1 MIRLNLLK
9 KAGCYCRRQGRSE
22 MAKQSFET
30 ALKKL
35 EEVVGKLESGEVS
48 LDQSLKLFEQGITL
62 VRQCSK
68 RLDEVE
74 SKVQVLVSDE
84 RGERLEE
91 FS

>member
-1 MIRLNLLK
+1 
-9 KAGCYCRRQGRSE
+9 
-22 MAKQSFET
+22 MAKQSFEI

-35 EEVVGKLESGEVS
+35 EEVVEKLESGEVS

-84 RGERLEE
+84 RGERLED

>member
-1 MIRLNLLK
+1 
-9 KAGCYCRRQGRSE
+9 

-35 EEVVGKLESGEVS
+35 EEVVEKLESGEVS

-74 SKVQVLVSDE
+74 RKVQVLVSDE
-84 RGERLEE
+84 QGERLED

>member
-1 MIRLNLLK
+1 
-9 KAGCYCRRQGRSE
+9 

-30 ALKKL
+30 ALQKL
-35 EEVVGKLESGEVS
+35 EEVVGKLESGEAS

-74 SKVQVLVSDE
+74 SKVQMLVSDE
-84 RGERLEE
+84 RGERLED

>member
-1 MIRLNLLK
+1 
-9 KAGCYCRRQGRSE
+9 

-35 EEVVGKLESGEVS
+35 EEVVEKLESGEVS

>member
-1 MIRLNLLK
+1 
-9 KAGCYCRRQGRSE
+9 
-22 MAKQSFET
+22 MAKQSFEI

-35 EEVVGKLESGEVS
+35 EEVVEKLESGEVS
-48 LDQSLKLFEQGITL
+48 LDQSLKLFEQGVTL

-84 RGERLEE
+84 RGERLED
-91 FS
+91 FT

>member
-1 MIRLNLLK
+1 
-9 KAGCYCRRQGRSE
+9 

-35 EEVVGKLESGEVS
+35 EEVVEKLESGEVS
-48 LDQSLKLFEQGITL
+48 LDQSLKLFEQGIAL

-84 RGERLEE
+84 QGERLED

>member
-1 MIRLNLLK
+1 
-9 KAGCYCRRQGRSE
+9 

>member
-1 MIRLNLLK
+1 
-9 KAGCYCRRQGRSE
+9 

-30 ALKKL
+30 ALQKL

>member
-1 MIRLNLLK
+1 
-9 KAGCYCRRQGRSE
+9 

-30 ALKKL
+30 ALQKL

-74 SKVQVLVSDE
+74 SKVQMLVSDE
-84 RGERLEE
+84 RGERLED

>member
-1 MIRLNLLK
+1 
-9 KAGCYCRRQGRSE
+9 

-35 EEVVGKLESGEVS
+35 EEVVEKLESGDVS

-84 RGERLEE
+84 RGERLED

>member
-1 MIRLNLLK
+1 
-9 KAGCYCRRQGRSE
+9 
-22 MAKQSFET
+22 MAKQSFEA

-35 EEVVGKLESGEVS
+35 EEVVEKLESGEVS
-48 LDQSLKLFEQGITL
+48 LDQSLKLFEQGIGL
-62 VRQCSK
+62 VRQCSQ

-74 SKVQVLVSDE
+74 NRVQMLVSDE

>member
-1 MIRLNLLK
+1 M
-9 KAGCYCRRQGRSE
+9 KAGCCFNRSGRNE

-35 EEVVGKLESGEVS
+35 EEVVEKLESGEVS
-48 LDQSLKLFEQGITL
+48 LDQSLKLFEQGVTL

-84 RGERLEE
+84 RGERLED
-91 FS
+91 FT

>member
-1 MIRLNLLK
+1 
-9 KAGCYCRRQGRSE
+9 

-35 EEVVGKLESGEVS
+35 EEVVEKLESGEVS
-48 LDQSLKLFEQGITL
+48 LDQSLKLFEQGISL

-74 SKVQVLVSDE
+74 GKVQVLVSDD
-84 RGERLEE
+84 RGERLED

>member
-1 MIRLNLLK
+1 
-9 KAGCYCRRQGRSE
+9 

-35 EEVVGKLESGEVS
+35 EEVVEKLESGEVS

-74 SKVQVLVSDE
+74 SKVQVLVNDE
-84 RGERLEE
+84 RGERLED
-91 FS
+91 FT

>member
-1 MIRLNLLK
+1 
-9 KAGCYCRRQGRSE
+9 

-30 ALKKL
+30 ALKEL

-48 LDQSLKLFEQGITL
+48 LDQSLKLFEQGIAL

>member
-1 MIRLNLLK
+1 
-9 KAGCYCRRQGRSE
+9 

-35 EEVVGKLESGEVS
+35 EEVVARLESGELS
-48 LDQSLKLFEQGITL
+48 LDQSLKLFEQGISL
-62 VRQCSK
+62 VRQCSQ

-74 SKVQVLVSDE
+74 RKVQMLISDAD
-84 RGERLEE
+84 GERLED

>member
-1 MIRLNLLK
+1 
-9 KAGCYCRRQGRSE
+9 

-35 EEVVGKLESGEVS
+35 EEVVEKLESGEVS

-74 SKVQVLVSDE
+74 RKVQVLVSDE
-84 RGERLEE
+84 QGERLEN

>member
-1 MIRLNLLK
+1 
-9 KAGCYCRRQGRSE
+9 
-22 MAKQSFET
+22 MAKQNFET

-35 EEVVGKLESGEVS
+35 EEVVEKLESGEIS
-48 LDQSLKLFEQGITL
+48 LDQSLKLFEQGISL

-84 RGERLEE
+84 RGERLED

>member
-1 MIRLNLLK
+1 
-9 KAGCYCRRQGRSE
+9 
-22 MAKQSFET
+22 MAKQSFEV

-35 EEVVGKLESGEVS
+35 EEVVEKLESGEVS
-48 LDQSLKLFEQGITL
+48 LDQSLKLFEQGVTL

-84 RGERLEE
+84 RGERLED
-91 FS
+91 FT

>member
-1 MIRLNLLK
+1 
-9 KAGCYCRRQGRSE
+9 

-35 EEVVGKLESGEVS
+35 EEVVAKLESGEVS

-74 SKVQVLVSDE
+74 NKVQMLVSDE
-84 RGERLEE
+84 QGERMED

>member
-1 MIRLNLLK
+1 
-9 KAGCYCRRQGRSE
+9 

-35 EEVVGKLESGEVS
+35 EEVVEKLESGEVS

-84 RGERLEE
+84 RGERLED

>member
-1 MIRLNLLK
+1 
-9 KAGCYCRRQGRSE
+9 

-35 EEVVGKLESGEVS
+35 EEVVSRLEAGDLP
-48 LDQSLKLFEQGITL
+48 LDQSLKLFEQGINL
-62 VRQCSK
+62 VRQCSQ

-74 SKVQVLVSDE
+74 QKVQILISDAD
-84 RGERLEE
+84 GERLED

>member
-1 MIRLNLLK
+1 
-9 KAGCYCRRQGRSE
+9 
-22 MAKQSFET
+22 MAKQSFEA

-35 EEVVGKLESGEVS
+35 EEVVEKLESGEVS
-48 LDQSLKLFEQGITL
+48 LDQSLKLFEQGIGL
-62 VRQCSK
+62 VRQCSQ

-74 SKVQVLVSDE
+74 SKVQMLVSDE